1 MGQSP
6 AVLLLDDGELDDVQA
21 ILDDCQISYGRVR
34 GGAIVPNTP
43 APTRL
48 LVTTPRRI
56 EAVDFPESEGE
67 PLMRI
72 VVVNEDS
79 PTLRAQLRAEGF
91 DYLIRRPVHTEA
103 LRLLLLHCIYQG
115 DERRVEPRIPVGF
128 KVSFRTGLLPR
139 KALLADLSTRGC
151 RIVSNWP
158 IEPGKRI
165 TVTIPESAAGKQ
177 TITVKGHVVRIS
189 LDEHIGPEGPYAAAV
204 AFERVS
210 DEVQE
215 VLERILAERARG
227 PATLLPDGSA
237 KPGTGDPSLDSPE
250 TRDADGMAHG
260 FSVEVDVRMDANTP
274 FPLTEPLL
282 APIHGAAPT
291 REPEAPKAPP
301 TRELKI
307 PALETPAS
315 AGSDPDDERREVQ
328 RGAYPMRVPAFGDRA
343 MRVLVAR
350 DLSIGGMRIEKD
362 AGLEV
367 GDRLHLAIYG
377 DANEEPLL
385 VWGTV
390 DRDDGDGGMALVFDE
405 VHPLI
410 GEQLEKVVADLPAVE
425 SLHDDEASAMGTV
438 VTEILES

>member
-1 MGQSP
+1 
-6 AVLLLDDGELDDVQA
+6 
-21 ILDDCQISYGRVR
+21 
-34 GGAIVPNTP
+34 
-43 APTRL
+43 
-48 LVTTPRRI
+48 
-56 EAVDFPESEGE
+56 
-67 PLMRI
+67 
-72 VVVNEDS
+72 
-79 PTLRAQLRAEGF
+79 LRAQLRAEGF
-91 DYLIRRPVHTEA
+91 DYLIRRPVHLEA

-115 DERRVEPRIPVGF
+115 DERRVEPRTPVGF
-128 KVSFRTGLLPR
+128 EISFRTGLVPR

-151 RIVSNWP
+151 RIVSRWP

-165 TVTIPESAAGKQ
+165 KVTIPEDAVGNQ

-204 AFERVS
+204 AFDRVS
-210 DEVQE
+210 DKAQVA
-215 VLERILAERARG
+215 LKRILAERVRG
-227 PATLLPDGSA
+227 PATMQPDSRA
-237 KPGTGDPSLDSPE
+237 EPAPGGNALDSPE
-250 TRDADGMAHG
+250 TRDDNGMAHG

-274 FPLTEPLL
+274 LPPSEPPC
-282 APIHGAAPT
+282 APIHDVTARSEPAASEPPT
-291 REPEAPKAPP
+291 PREREATTRDAPATAAGEPE
-301 TRELKI
+301 
-307 PALETPAS
+307 
-315 AGSDPDDERREVQ
+315 DERRDAQ
-328 RGAYPMRVPAFGDRA
+328 RGAYPVRVPAFGDRA

-390 DRDDGDGGMALVFDE
+390 DRDDAGGMALVFDE
-405 VHPLI
+405 VHPVI
-410 GEQLEKVVADLPAVE
+410 GEQLEKIVADLPAVE